1 MATEYVRAPF
11 QPQLSENPQV
21 LEVINALDGAVIER
35 DLIEFAKFG
44 GVQIPGTTQT
54 PERYAVTRLALSS
67 AEFEAKRYLA
77 QEMALA
83 GMKVVDHPLGLIGMY
98 EGTDPSLLPV
108 AMGSHYDSVPE
119 AGMYDGTAGVFTS
132 LNIIREMHK
141 QKLRLPRGVEVVF
154 VTGEESARFNCAL
167 FGSKGMT
174 QGLDEATLSMKKN
187 SDITIGEAIQ
197 AQGYEINQVR
207 TPVITPENTAA
218 FIELHIDQSGDLE
231 RNGMD
236 LAVIEAIAGP
246 DRRQVIIGDT
256 LEPDTT
262 DFGITRHFQMD
273 ILGIADHSGATP
285 MGEKY
290 RADGLAAS
298 AEIIKHIA
306 RIQRQLSKDGK
317 QLQISIGDVDV
328 KSGALN
334 KVPGLTST
342 DIRVTGADPDE
353 INSVITELQTFI
365 RDTDTAYH
373 SEKTRFNGMNE
384 TNRMQL
390 TETDLAIKPFYDA
403 NEMAKRH
410 ELAADVVQAVQY
422 ITTGPYMHEP
432 VVGTVGTYTVKEG
445 KIVLGVD
452 IRGIDS
458 KVRSSAVET
467 ILKRIKESNYRNY
480 QLPLE
485 IKQMTGSS
493 EPVTMDEGIV
503 KAASYAIESFGIGT
517 SMVDYSR
524 AGHDAM
530 NMQKA
535 RIPSTMIFVPSGNKG
550 ISHHP
555 DEFTTA
561 DALGKGAKALAAT
574 IFTLA
579 SR

>member
-1 MATEYVRAPF
+1 MATEYEKAPV
-11 QPQLSENPQV
+11 QPQLVENPLAVEV
-21 LEVINALDGAVIER
+21 LNALDGHVIER
-35 DLIEFAKFG
+35 NIINFAKFG
-44 GVQIPGTTQT
+44 GVQIPGTPET
-54 PERYAVTRLALSS
+54 PERYAVTRLALSDTER
-67 AEFEAKRYLA
+67 AAKEYLA

-98 EGTDPSLLPV
+98 EGIDPNLLPV
-108 AMGSHYDSVPE
+108 AIGSHYDSVPD
-119 AGMYDGTAGVFTS
+119 AGMYDGTAGVLTS
-132 LNIIREMHK
+132 LQIIREM
-141 QKLRLPRGVEVVF
+141 QKHGLRLPRGIKTVF
-154 VTGEESARFNCAL
+154 FTGEESARFNCAL

-174 QGLDEATLSMKKN
+174 QGLDDATLGMKKN
-187 SDITIGEAIQ
+187 NDIPIGEAIQ
-197 AQGYEINQVR
+197 AQGYKIDAVT

-231 RNGMD
+231 KQGVD

-262 DFGITRHFQMD
+262 DLGITRHFRMD
-273 ILGIADHSGATP
+273 IPGISDHSGATP

-306 RIQRQLSKDGK
+306 RIQQQLFREGRQI
-317 QLQISIGDVDV
+317 QISIGDVNV
-328 KSGALN
+328 IGGALN
-334 KVPGLTST
+334 KVPGLTTT
-342 DIRVTGADPDE
+342 DIRVSGADAEE
-353 INSVITELQTFI
+353 IAGILTEIQTFI
-365 RDTDTAYH
+365 RDTDTVYH
-373 SEKTRFNGMNE
+373 SEKTRFSGMPE

-390 TETDLAIKPFYDA
+390 TEIKSAKKVFYDA
-403 NEMAKRH
+403 TEMAKRH
-410 ELAADVVQAVQY
+410 ELAADVIQTVQY

-432 VVGTVGTYTVKEG
+432 VVGTVGTYTVKDG
-445 KIVLGVD
+445 KIFLGVD

-458 KVRSSAVET
+458 EVRASAVD
-467 ILKRIKESNYRNY
+467 ILLKRVMESNYRNY
-480 QLPLE
+480 QLPLD

-493 EPVTMDEGIV
+493 EPVRMDEGIV
-503 KAASYAIESFGIGT
+503 NAASNAIESFGIGT

-535 RIPSTMIFVPSGNKG
+535 GIPSTMIFVPSGNKG

-561 DALGKGAKALAAT
+561 DALGKGAKALAAAV
-574 IFTLA
+574 FTLA
-579 SR
+579 SS